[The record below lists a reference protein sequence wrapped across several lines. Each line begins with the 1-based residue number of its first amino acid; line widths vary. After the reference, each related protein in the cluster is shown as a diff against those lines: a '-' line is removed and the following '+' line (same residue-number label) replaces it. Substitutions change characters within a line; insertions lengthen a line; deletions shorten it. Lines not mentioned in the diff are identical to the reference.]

1 MKATYNQDIR
11 DFINENKNLF
21 WYIPEDKKEDVSLEF
36 LLENILNYGSLE
48 SIKKLFEL
56 IGIKKAN
63 EIFRNQIENER
74 NNYFPPVRN
83 FFDLY
88 FQRNA

>member
-1 MKATYNQDIR
+1 MKAAYNQDIR